1 MAQQSSHYFG
11 VKVLGFSIIASIA
24 FDLNFT
30 VNNAEMIFSIG
41 KIMEN
46 QSK

>member
-30 VNNAEMIFSIG
+30 VNNAEMIFFF
-41 KIMEN
+41 
-46 QSK
+46 